1 MNFQCHTVYT
11 NSVTTLIDDEST
23 SVLFQNAVS
32 SGQDLIDYKT
42 YKEWFTLDVDMSN
55 LPKIGDKEI
64 LGPFFN
70 LVKAGS
76 HDR

>member
-1 MNFQCHTVYT
+1 M
-11 NSVTTLIDDEST
+11 
-23 SVLFQNAVS
+23 S

-55 LPKIGDKEI
+55 LPKLGDKEI